1 MADAADKTPAASA
14 AGPTSGAK
22 IAATAASTGSV
33 DAPAPKMADGE
44 VARGRTVLA
53 PTDEREVVGYKDDG
67 TPRFRFKDRS
77 YGPGEKVTL
86 PEGEI
91 THLRRAGFLVDPD
104 LTVAEVATGP
114 TLTNVPG

>member
-1 MADAADKTPAASA
+1 MADDAKTPAAA
-14 AGPTSGAK
+14 AAAPTPGAK
-22 IAATAASTGSV
+22 IAATAAATGSV
-33 DAPAPKMADGE
+33 DAGAPKMTDGV

-77 YGPGEKVTL
+77 YGPGETVNL

-91 THLRRAGFLVDPD
+91 AHLRRAGFIVDPEKK
-104 LTVAEVATGP
+104 VADVATGP

>member
-1 MADAADKTPAASA
+1 MADEAKTPAASA
-14 AGPTSGAK
+14 VSPTPGAK
-22 IAATAASTGSV
+22 IAATAAATGSV
-33 DAPAPKMADGE
+33 DAPAPKMAEGE

-67 TPRFRFKDRS
+67 TPRFRFKDRE
-77 YGPGEKVTL
+77 YKPGEKVSL

-91 THLRRAGFLVDPD
+91 AHLRRAGFLVNPD
-104 LTVAEVATGP
+104 LNVADVATGP